1 MDQKSQ
7 QVPKAEA
14 KPADHKVNQAEEFEK
29 LARMWEDLKAKF
41 ELAER
46 NNESLRAHVQ
56 DLLDVVLKLNT
67 SVMVWKCAT
76 GFFAIALIA
85 VVFASL
91 FVY

>member
-7 QVPKAEA
+7 QMPKAEA
-14 KPADHKVNQAEEFEK
+14 KPSDHKVALAEEFEK
-29 LARMWEDLKAKF
+29 LVKKWEDLKAR
-41 ELAER
+41 LDVAEH

-56 DLLDVVLKLNT
+56 DLLAVMLKLNT

-85 VVFASL
+85 VVFSAL
-91 FVY
+91 FIY

>member
-14 KPADHKVNQAEEFEK
+14 KPADHKVTQVEEFEK
-29 LARMWEDLKAKF
+29 LVRMWEDLKVKF
-41 ELAER
+41 EIAER

-56 DLLDVVLKLNT
+56 DLLNVVLKLNT